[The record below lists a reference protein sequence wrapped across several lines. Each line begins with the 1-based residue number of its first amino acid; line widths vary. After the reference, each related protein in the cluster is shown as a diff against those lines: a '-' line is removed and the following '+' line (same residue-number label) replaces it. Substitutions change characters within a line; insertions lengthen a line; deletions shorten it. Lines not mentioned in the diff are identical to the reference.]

1 MNIKH
6 IEAENILKYRKM
18 RIANLPTHGQI
29 AVSGP
34 NEAGKTAI
42 GETICL
48 GLFGRTFSL
57 GPDEID
63 KVLRWG
69 EYKGTVTIVF
79 TGRDEKDYMVT
90 RVIDNTGGHIARLFN
105 SEKKLVAEGFQAVS
119 QAIHEIGGFTYQS
132 FVDSFYLA
140 QREMEVPHA
149 KSATVKAL
157 IGVDQLETASQELQA
172 ESIDADQAIRNLETH
187 IVQRKQDILKI
198 NLDRSHLGRIESQ
211 REIKA
216 QQTTVAEKEHA
227 ELAARADAIAKATNA
242 FIEASRLFVKTS
254 LRTNYNQW
262 RDRSR
267 CMETS
272 MVAAS
277 KATLASGID
286 EQTKGLLHTKK
297 VVQSFEAGLAEYDKV
312 RNLANLYRQR
322 LAHLLDEPVEES
334 AQDHIESLVTRVKG
348 SSFTHRRK
356 EAQQKID
363 RTSSRRRYVV
373 IAGAITIEIAVLA
386 WISWSVMQSSPD
398 SMIGNW
404 LQTILPISEA
414 SRLIFLLT
422 TGIVSTVLSAIGAGL
437 FVGITKDL
445 KRFRSDLEEV
455 ETEEQIAH
463 VEVGVIDAIDEA
475 TVPEALDALKCV
487 RNDLV
492 GQAISVFAKGDGAVL
507 VRPDALKEKLDEIR
521 SGSAQAIRTLE
532 RGHQRVAQLAAQRK
546 HQTIQL
552 LEQIQQ
558 LDTEITKEQARWDQA
573 DALEKEVA
581 TLESKAGD
589 LRHQI
594 RIREIARD
602 LIEGACRRIYSRF
615 HPELRRFVGKILPKL
630 TEDRYE
636 QLEVDDDLKVR
647 VFCKEKNDFVGLAEI
662 SNGTHRQLMLCVRLA
677 LSQALIASSSKS
689 AQFLFFDEP
698 FVFFDEKRMAS
709 AIDVLRKI
717 SPEITQVWLAAQQ
730 FDPQTQFD
738 MLIPC
743 EVDSDVLDING
754 KHKNRDKSL

>member
-1 MNIKH
+1 MNLKH
-6 IEAENILKYRKM
+6 IEADNILKYRKM
-18 RIANLPTHGQI
+18 RIANLPPQGQI
-29 AVSGP
+29 AVAGP

-57 GPDEID
+57 GPNEIS

-90 RVIDNTGGHIARLFN
+90 RVIDNTGGHTARLFN
-105 SEKKLVAEGFQAVS
+105 NEKKLIAEGPDAVGKS
-119 QAIHEIGGFTYQS
+119 IHEIGGFTFQS

-157 IGVDQLETASQELQA
+157 IGVDQLEEAEVELKA
-172 ESIDADQAIRNLETH
+172 ESIDADKAIRNLENH
-187 IVQRKQDILKI
+187 IAQRKQDILKI

-216 QQTTVAEKEHA
+216 QQADVSSKEHT

-242 FIEASRLFVKTS
+242 FIEASRMFVKTS

-262 RDRSR
+262 RDRNR

-272 MVAAS
+272 LVAAS
-277 KATLASGID
+277 KAAIASGIE
-286 EQTKGLLHTKK
+286 EQAKGLQSTHE
-297 VVQSFEAGLAEYDKV
+297 VVQSFESGLAEYDKV
-312 RNLANLYRQR
+312 RNLANVYRQR
-322 LAHLLDEPVEES
+322 LAYLLDEPVQES
-334 AQDHIESLVTRVKG
+334 TEDHIEKLVTRVKET
-348 SSFTHRRK
+348 SFTRRRK
-356 EAQQKID
+356 DAQQKIE
-363 RTSSRRRYVV
+363 RTSSRRRYIV
-373 IAGAITIEIAVLA
+373 IAGAIMIEIAVLA
-386 WISWSVMQSSPD
+386 WIGLSVMRSSPD
-398 SMIGNW
+398 SMIGHW
-404 LQTILPISEA
+404 LQTILPIAEA
-414 SRLIFLLT
+414 SRLMVLLT
-422 TGIVSTVLSAIGAGL
+422 TGIVSTVLSAVGVGL
-437 FVGITKDL
+437 FTGITKDL
-445 KRFRSDLEEV
+445 KRFRGEFQDV
-455 ETEEQIAH
+455 ENEEQIARI
-463 VEVGVIDAIDEA
+463 EVGVIDAIDEA

-492 GQAISVFAKGDGAVL
+492 GQAVGAFAKGDGSVL
-507 VRPDALKEKLDEIR
+507 IRPDALKAKLDEIR
-521 SGSAQAIRTLE
+521 NGSTQATRTLE
-532 RGHQRVAQLAAQRK
+532 RGHQRVAQLAAERK
-546 HQTIQL
+546 HLAIQL
-552 LEQIQQ
+552 QEQIQQ
-558 LDTEITKEQARWDQA
+558 LDSEITKERVRWDQV

-581 TLESKAGD
+581 AIESKSGD

-615 HPELRRFVGKILPKL
+615 HPELRRFVSKILPKL
-630 TEDRYE
+630 TENRYE

-698 FVFFDEKRMAS
+698 FVFFDEKRMAK

-730 FDPQTQFD
+730 FDPQTPFD
-738 MLIPC
+738 MVIPC
-743 EVDSDVLDING
+743 VVDGDVLDVNG
-754 KHKNRDKSL
+754 QHKKAG